1 MNYKVQVS
9 TTNRLNL
16 GDKIQIVSVPDTG
29 YLQISK
35 VSTAFLL
42 TTPTIRF
49 QKNNEI
55 EIQGW
60 VADEQSGEK
69 KAVTIVIA

>member
-35 VSTAFLL
+35 GSTAFLL

-49 QKNNEI
+49 LKNNEI